1 MPRSE
6 ATRRWAFAL
15 VSVSG
20 VMLTLDVTV
29 INVALP
35 AIGAQLQ
42 AGPDVLPWTVS
53 AYSLAFGTLLLTAG
67 TWSDAAGHRTVFA
80 VGMAVFTLAS
90 LGCATAPTI
99 GVLIGAR
106 AVQGAGGAL
115 AFAPAIALLA
125 TTHNGRSRSS
135 AMASFAALSSL
146 AGALGPVIGGGV
158 VAALDWQWIFL
169 VNVPVGAFVV
179 LATVATLP
187 PGARPSGPRRTDVSG
202 TALGVATLLALHA
215 ALTTGSSLGW
225 TSLPTVAASGLL
237 CVLLPAFARSQR
249 RPDAMFD
256 VGAGDRAAF
265 AGAATLMFTGRMVSL
280 GTLVYLTLWLQETV
294 ASSPLHTGILLLPL
308 TGSLAVAGTMV
319 SAAQARLGPATVVAG
334 GFVLQ
339 GSGLST
345 TAIAASA
352 GGLPLSCAGMALL
365 GAGTALIFPPLLT
378 VTVTVVPSERTG
390 MASGLTNAC
399 SPLGTATGVAAFGA
413 LFTALDGSGAGTA
426 LTGVCLA
433 ATTICLAGA
442 VLAHR
447 LLPAE
452 LPGQHAPDQPDD
464 RRRSSQIR

>member
-1 MPRSE
+1 
-6 ATRRWAFAL
+6 
-15 VSVSG
+15 
-20 VMLTLDVTV
+20 MLTLDVTV

-35 AIGAQLQ
+35 AIGAQLR

-67 TWSDAAGHRTVFA
+67 TWSDAVGHRTVFTA
-80 VGMAVFTLAS
+80 GMSVFTVAS

-135 AMASFAALSSL
+135 AMAAFAALSSL
-146 AGALGPVIGGGV
+146 AGALGPVVGGGV

-169 VNVPVGAFVV
+169 LNVPVGTFVV
-179 LATVATLP
+179 LATVITLP
-187 PGARPSGPRRTDVSG
+187 PGVRHSGPRRTDVSG
-202 TALGVATLLALHA
+202 TVLGVAALLALHA

-225 TSLPTVAASGLL
+225 TSLPALASGGLL
-237 CVLLPAFARSQR
+237 CVLLPAFARTQR
-249 RPDAMFD
+249 RPDAMLD
-256 VGAGDRAAF
+256 IGAGDRAAF
-265 AGAATLMFTGRMVSL
+265 AGAAALMFTGRMASL
-280 GTLVYLTLWLQETV
+280 GTLVYLTLWLQET
-294 ASSPLHTGILLLPL
+294 AATSPLHTGILLLPL
-308 TGSLAVAGTMV
+308 TGSLAVAGTTV
-319 SAAQARLGPATVVAG
+319 PAAQARLGPSRVVAA
-334 GFVLQ
+334 GFALQ

-345 TAIAASA
+345 MAIAASA
-352 GGLPLSCAGMALL
+352 GSLPLSCAGMALL

-378 VTVTVVPSERTG
+378 VTVTVVPPERTG

-413 LFTALDGSGAGTA
+413 LFTALNGNGAGPA

-433 ATTICLAGA
+433 ATVICLAGA

-452 LPGQHAPDQPDD
+452 LPGEHASDQPDD
-464 RRRSSQIR
+464 LRRSSQIR